1 MPTMNNASIIIF
13 ILMFFLFTGM
23 PVSIALGL
31 SVLVFLFTFST
42 IPLEIVSQRLF
53 TGLDQFPLMAIPL
66 FILSGTFL
74 TAGGAAKRIV
84 KFAVTL
90 VGHLPGG
97 LAIAGVVACAIFA
110 AISGSSPATV
120 IAIGSILIPE
130 MVAKGFPKKFGVG
143 VIATSGGLGILIP
156 PSIIMIIY
164 GISTNTSVGKLFIA
178 GIVPG
183 FIMATCLGLV
193 TWGYAVKKKLPVSPR
208 ASCKEIWTAFK
219 GAFWGLFLMF
229 IIIGGIYGGI
239 FTPTEAAAM
248 ASVYAFFIAIF
259 VYKDATIKEVPKIIL
274 EAGMLS
280 AALLYIITNAMLFS
294 YLLSSENIPQDLA
307 NWVIQQGLS
316 PVMFLLFVNVLLFFA
331 GDFMEP
337 SSLILIL
344 APIFYPVAV
353 KLGIDPVH
361 FGIIVVINMELGM
374 ITPPVGLNLFVAS
387 SMAKM
392 SLTEVT
398 IASSPW
404 ILVVTA
410 VLLLVTYVPAISL
423 WLPKLLYPNW

>member
-1 MPTMNNASIIIF
+1 MNNASIIIF

-337 SSLILIL
+337 SSLVLIL

>member
-1 MPTMNNASIIIF
+1 MNNASIIIF

>member
-1 MPTMNNASIIIF
+1 MNNASIIIF

-183 FIMATCLGLV
+183 FIMAICLGLV